1 MDDHYITSAMMHG
14 TTIVCFH
21 NEFESLIHTSSLRR
35 DKSITSKVTSPL
47 GYLISYL
54 MDFVLLS
61 LVTQRSNVL
70 SGSSL
75 EYQLIIAKKDNSYP
89 FRTGIN

>member
-1 MDDHYITSAMMHG
+1 MDDCYVISVMTHG
-14 TTIVCFH
+14 TTIECFH
-21 NEFESLIHTSSLRR
+21 NEFKSLMYMSSLRR
-35 DKSITSKVTSPL
+35 GNSIISKVTSPL
-47 GYLISYL
+47 GWLISYL

-75 EYQLIIAKKDNSYP
+75 E
-89 FRTGIN
+89 